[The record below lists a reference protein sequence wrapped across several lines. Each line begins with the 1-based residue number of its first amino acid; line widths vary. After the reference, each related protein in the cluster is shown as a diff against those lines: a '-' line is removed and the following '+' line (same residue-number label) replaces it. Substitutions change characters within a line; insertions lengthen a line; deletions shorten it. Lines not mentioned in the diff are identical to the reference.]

1 MLKSNVL
8 PGSYSQVLQK
18 RYEEAVP
25 KGIYHLTPLYVKEAR
40 GAIITDVDGNQ
51 FIDFAGGIGMQNVGH
66 CHPKVVRA
74 VQKQAESFI
83 HPCFHVTPYENYITL
98 AEKIN
103 EKVPGTSKKKTM
115 FANSGAEA
123 IENAVKIARKVTG
136 RRKVISFER
145 GFHGR
150 TLMTMSLSTKENP
163 YKAGFGPFV
172 SDMHILPYP
181 YYYRAEEGV
190 SPEEV
195 DSQVIYQF
203 EKFLE
208 EVSPEQV
215 AAIVMEPVQGE
226 GGFIVPSISFV
237 KRLREIC
244 NQYGILMIMD
254 EVQTGFGRTGKWFA
268 TEHFHIEPDIMTLSK
283 SIAGGLPLSAIVGR
297 AELMDIPGRGQ
308 IGGTFAGSPL
318 SCAAGLAVFEIMEE
332 ENLVERAQ
340 QIGNRIM
347 SHLHQMQ
354 LKYEVIGDVRGIG
367 AMVGMELVTNRITKE
382 PAKELTVKLIEGFWK
397 NGLISIGAG
406 IFDNVLRFLPP
417 LVISNE
423 EIDKGFE
430 IINQSFKKCVE
441 SERGNYDK

>member
-8 PGSYSQVLQK
+8 PGNYSQVLQK
-18 RYEEAVP
+18 RYEAAVP
-25 KGIYHLTPLYVKEAR
+25 TGIYHLTPLYVKEAR

-103 EKVPGTSKKKTM
+103 EKVPGTSEKKTM

-136 RRKVISFER
+136 RSKVISFER

-181 YYYRAEEGV
+181 YYYRAEEGA

-203 EKFLE
+203 DKFLE
-208 EVSPEQV
+208 EVSPEKV

-226 GGFIVPSISFV
+226 AGFIVPSILFV
-237 KRLREIC
+237 KRIREIC
-244 NQYGILMIMD
+244 DQYGILMIMD

-268 TEHFHIEPDIMTLSK
+268 TEHFQIEPDIITLSK

-340 QIGNRIM
+340 QVGNRII
-347 SHLHQMQ
+347 SHLHEMQ

-367 AMVGMELVTNRITKE
+367 AMIAMELVTDRITKE
-382 PAKELTVKLIEGFWK
+382 PAKELTLKLIDEFWK

-423 EIDKGFE
+423 EIDRGFE
-430 IINQSFKKCVE
+430 IINESFEKLCRK
-441 SERGNYDK
+441 

>member
-1 MLKSNVL
+1 MLKSSVL
-8 PGSYSQVLQK
+8 PGSYSKVLQK

-25 KGIYHLTPLYVKEAR
+25 TGIYHLTPLYVKKAS

-74 VQKQAESFI
+74 VQEQAKSFI
-83 HPCFHVTPYENYITL
+83 HPCFHVTPYENYIAL

-103 EKVPGTSKKKTM
+103 EKIPGTSKKKTM

-136 RRKVISFER
+136 RSKVISFER

-172 SDMHILPYP
+172 SDMHILSYP
-181 YYYRAEEGV
+181 YYYRAAEGV
-190 SPEEV
+190 SSEEV

-208 EVSPEQV
+208 EVSPEKV

-226 GGFIVPSISFV
+226 GGFIVPSILFV
-237 KRLREIC
+237 KRIREIC
-244 NQYGILMIMD
+244 DQYGILMIMD

-268 TEHFHIEPDIMTLSK
+268 TEHFNIEPDIIALSK

-297 AELMDIPGRGQ
+297 AEFMDVPGRGQ

-347 SHLHQMQ
+347 AHLHAMQ

-367 AMVGMELVTNRITKE
+367 AMVAMELVTDRITKE
-382 PAKELTVKLIEGFWK
+382 PAKELTVQLIDEFWK

-430 IINQSFKKCVE
+430 IINQSFKKLC
-441 SERGNYDK
+441 GK

>member
-1 MLKSNVL
+1 MLKSSVL

-25 KGIYHLTPLYVKEAR
+25 TGIYHLTPLYVKEAR

-136 RRKVISFER
+136 RSKIISFER

-181 YYYRAEEGV
+181 YYYRAEEGA
-190 SPEEV
+190 SLEEV

-203 EKFLE
+203 ERFLE

-244 NQYGILMIMD
+244 NQCGILMIMD

-268 TEHFHIEPDIMTLSK
+268 TEHFYIEPDIMTLSK

-367 AMVGMELVTNRITKE
+367 AMVAMELVTNRITKE
-382 PAKELTVKLIEGFWK
+382 PAKELTVKLIEDFWK

-423 EIDKGFE
+423 EIDRGFE
-430 IINQSFKKCVE
+430 IINESFEKLC
-441 SERGNYDK
+441 RN

>member
-8 PGSYSQVLQK
+8 PGNYSQVLQK
-18 RYEEAVP
+18 RYEAAVP
-25 KGIYHLTPLYVKEAR
+25 TGIYHLTPLYVKEAR

-103 EKVPGTSKKKTM
+103 EKVPGTSEKKTM

-136 RRKVISFER
+136 RSKVISFER

-181 YYYRAEEGV
+181 YYYRAEEGA

-203 EKFLE
+203 DKFLE
-208 EVSPEQV
+208 EVSPEKV

-226 GGFIVPSISFV
+226 AGFIVPSILFV
-237 KRLREIC
+237 KRIREIC
-244 NQYGILMIMD
+244 DQYGILMIMD

-268 TEHFHIEPDIMTLSK
+268 TEHFQMEPDIITLSK

-340 QIGNRIM
+340 QVGNRII
-347 SHLHQMQ
+347 SHLHEMQ

-367 AMVGMELVTNRITKE
+367 AMIAMELVTDRITKE
-382 PAKELTVKLIEGFWK
+382 PAKELTLKLIDEFWK

-423 EIDKGFE
+423 EIDRGFE
-430 IINQSFKKCVE
+430 IINESFEKLCRK
-441 SERGNYDK
+441 

>member
-268 TEHFHIEPDIMTLSK
+268 TEYFHIEPDIMTLSK

-382 PAKELTVKLIEGFWK
+382 PAKELTVKLIEDFWK

-430 IINQSFKKCVE
+430 IINQSFKKMC
-441 SERGNYDK
+441 GK

>member
-1 MLKSNVL
+1 LKSSVL

-25 KGIYHLTPLYVKEAR
+25 TGIYHLTPLYVKKAS

-74 VQKQAESFI
+74 VQEQAKSFI
-83 HPCFHVTPYENYITL
+83 HPCFHVTPYENYIAL

-103 EKVPGTSKKKTM
+103 EKIPGTSKKKTM

-136 RRKVISFER
+136 RSKVISFER

-172 SDMHILPYP
+172 SDMHILSYP
-181 YYYRAEEGV
+181 YYYRASEGV
-190 SPEEV
+190 SSEEV

-208 EVSPEQV
+208 EVSPEKV

-226 GGFIVPSISFV
+226 GGFIVPSILFV
-237 KRLREIC
+237 KRIREIC
-244 NQYGILMIMD
+244 DQYGILMIMD

-268 TEHFHIEPDIMTLSK
+268 TEHFNIEPDIIALSK

-297 AELMDIPGRGQ
+297 AEFMDVPGRGQ

-347 SHLHQMQ
+347 SHLHAMQ

-367 AMVGMELVTNRITKE
+367 AMVAMELVTDRITKE
-382 PAKELTVKLIEGFWK
+382 PAKELTVQLIDEFWK

-430 IINQSFKKCVE
+430 IINQSFKKLC
-441 SERGNYDK
+441 GK

>member
-1 MLKSNVL
+1 MLKSSVL

-25 KGIYHLTPLYVKEAR
+25 TGIYHLTPLYVKEAR

-136 RRKVISFER
+136 RSKVISFER

-150 TLMTMSLSTKENP
+150 TLMTMSLSTKETP

-190 SPEEV
+190 STEEV

-208 EVSPEQV
+208 EVSPEKV

-226 GGFIVPSISFV
+226 GGFIVPSITFV

-347 SHLHQMQ
+347 LHLYQMQ
-354 LKYEVIGDVRGIG
+354 LS
-367 AMVGMELVTNRITKE
+367 TK
-382 PAKELTVKLIEGFWK
+382 
-397 NGLISIGAG
+397 
-406 IFDNVLRFLPP
+406 
-417 LVISNE
+417 
-423 EIDKGFE
+423 
-430 IINQSFKKCVE
+430 
-441 SERGNYDK
+441 

>member
-1 MLKSNVL
+1 MLQSSVL

-208 EVSPEQV
+208 EASPEQV

-226 GGFIVPSISFV
+226 GGFIIPSISFV

-367 AMVGMELVTNRITKE
+367 AMVAMELVTDRITKE
-382 PAKELTVKLIEGFWK
+382 PAKELTVQLIDEFWK

-430 IINQSFKKCVE
+430 IINQSFKKLC
-441 SERGNYDK
+441 GK

>member
-1 MLKSNVL
+1 MLKSSVL
-8 PGSYSQVLQK
+8 PGSYSKVLQK

-25 KGIYHLTPLYVKEAR
+25 TGIYHLTPLYVKKAS

-74 VQKQAESFI
+74 VQEQAKSFI
-83 HPCFHVTPYENYITL
+83 HPCFHVTPYENYIAL

-103 EKVPGTSKKKTM
+103 EKIPGTSKKKTM

-136 RRKVISFER
+136 RSKVISFER

-172 SDMHILPYP
+172 SDMHILSYP
-181 YYYRAEEGV
+181 YYYRASEGV
-190 SPEEV
+190 SSEEV

-208 EVSPEQV
+208 EVSPEKV

-226 GGFIVPSISFV
+226 GGFIVPSILFV
-237 KRLREIC
+237 KRIREIC
-244 NQYGILMIMD
+244 DQYGILMIMD

-268 TEHFHIEPDIMTLSK
+268 TEHFNIEPDIIALSK

-297 AELMDIPGRGQ
+297 AEFMDVPGRGQ

-347 SHLHQMQ
+347 AHLHAMQ

-367 AMVGMELVTNRITKE
+367 AMVAMELVTDRITKE
-382 PAKELTVKLIEGFWK
+382 PAKELTVQLIDEFWK

-430 IINQSFKKCVE
+430 IINQSFKKLC
-441 SERGNYDK
+441 GK

>member
-1 MLKSNVL
+1 LKSSVL
-8 PGSYSQVLQK
+8 PGSYSKVLQK

-25 KGIYHLTPLYVKEAR
+25 TGIYHLTPLYVKKAS

-74 VQKQAESFI
+74 VQEQAKSFI
-83 HPCFHVTPYENYITL
+83 HPCFHVTPYENYIAL

-103 EKVPGTSKKKTM
+103 EKIPGTSKKKTM

-136 RRKVISFER
+136 RSKVISFER

-172 SDMHILPYP
+172 SDMHILSYP
-181 YYYRAEEGV
+181 YYYRAAEGV
-190 SPEEV
+190 SSEEV

-208 EVSPEQV
+208 EVSPEKV

-226 GGFIVPSISFV
+226 GGFIVPSILFV
-237 KRLREIC
+237 KRIREIC
-244 NQYGILMIMD
+244 DQYGILMIMD

-268 TEHFHIEPDIMTLSK
+268 TEHFNIEPDIIALSK

-297 AELMDIPGRGQ
+297 AEFMDVPGRGQ

-347 SHLHQMQ
+347 SHLHAMQ

-367 AMVGMELVTNRITKE
+367 AMVAMELVTDRITKE
-382 PAKELTVKLIEGFWK
+382 PAKELTVQLIDEFWK

-430 IINQSFKKCVE
+430 IINQSFKKLC
-441 SERGNYDK
+441 GK

>member
-1 MLKSNVL
+1 M
-8 PGSYSQVLQK
+8 
-18 RYEEAVP
+18 RRAVP
-25 KGIYHLTPLYVKEAR
+25 TGIYHLTPLYVKKAS

-74 VQKQAESFI
+74 VQEQAKSFI
-83 HPCFHVTPYENYITL
+83 HPCFHVTPYENYIAL

-103 EKVPGTSKKKTM
+103 EKIPGTSKKKTM

-136 RRKVISFER
+136 RSKVISFER

-172 SDMHILPYP
+172 SDMHILSYP
-181 YYYRAEEGV
+181 YYYRAAEGV
-190 SPEEV
+190 SSEEV

-208 EVSPEQV
+208 EVSPEKV

-226 GGFIVPSISFV
+226 GGFIVPSILFV
-237 KRLREIC
+237 KRIREIC
-244 NQYGILMIMD
+244 DQYGILMIMD

-268 TEHFHIEPDIMTLSK
+268 TEHFNIEPDIIALSK

-297 AELMDIPGRGQ
+297 AEFMDVPGRGQ

-347 SHLHQMQ
+347 SHLHAMQ

-367 AMVGMELVTNRITKE
+367 AMVAMELVTDRITKE
-382 PAKELTVKLIEGFWK
+382 PAKELTVQLIDEFWK

-430 IINQSFKKCVE
+430 IINQSFKKLC
-441 SERGNYDK
+441 GK

>member
-1 MLKSNVL
+1 MLKSSVL

-25 KGIYHLTPLYVKEAR
+25 TGIYHLTPLYVKKAS

-74 VQKQAESFI
+74 VQEQAKSFI
-83 HPCFHVTPYENYITL
+83 HPCFHVTPYENYIAL
-98 AEKIN
+98 AEKMN
-103 EKVPGTSKKKTM
+103 EKIPGTSKKKTM

-136 RRKVISFER
+136 RSKVISFER

-163 YKAGFGPFV
+163 YKTGFGPFV
-172 SDMHILPYP
+172 SDMHILSYP
-181 YYYRAEEGV
+181 YYYRAAEGV
-190 SPEEV
+190 SSEEV

-208 EVSPEQV
+208 EVSPEKV

-226 GGFIVPSISFV
+226 GGFIVPSILFV
-237 KRLREIC
+237 KRIREIC
-244 NQYGILMIMD
+244 DQYGILMIMD

-268 TEHFHIEPDIMTLSK
+268 TEHFNIEPDIIALSK

-297 AELMDIPGRGQ
+297 AEFMDVPGRGQ

-347 SHLHQMQ
+347 SHLHAMQ

-367 AMVGMELVTNRITKE
+367 AMVAMELVTDRITKE
-382 PAKELTVKLIEGFWK
+382 PAKELTVQLIDEFWK

-430 IINQSFKKCVE
+430 IINQSFKKLC
-441 SERGNYDK
+441 GK

>member
-1 MLKSNVL
+1 MLKSSVL

-382 PAKELTVKLIEGFWK
+382 PAKELTVKLIEDFWK

-430 IINQSFKKCVE
+430 IINQSFKKLC
-441 SERGNYDK
+441 

>member
-1 MLKSNVL
+1 MLKSSVL
-8 PGSYSQVLQK
+8 PGSYSKVLQK

-25 KGIYHLTPLYVKEAR
+25 TGIYHLTPLYVKIAS

-74 VQKQAESFI
+74 VQEQAKSFI
-83 HPCFHVTPYENYITL
+83 HPCFHVTPYENYIAL

-103 EKVPGTSKKKTM
+103 EKIPGTSKKKTM

-136 RRKVISFER
+136 RSKVISFER

-163 YKAGFGPFV
+163 YKTGFGPFV
-172 SDMHILPYP
+172 SDMHILSYP
-181 YYYRAEEGV
+181 YYYRAAEGV
-190 SPEEV
+190 SSEEV

-208 EVSPEQV
+208 EVSPEKV

-226 GGFIVPSISFV
+226 GGFIVPSILFV
-237 KRLREIC
+237 KRIREIC
-244 NQYGILMIMD
+244 DQYGILMIMD

-268 TEHFHIEPDIMTLSK
+268 TEHFNIEPDIIALSK

-297 AELMDIPGRGQ
+297 AEFMDVPGRGQ

-347 SHLHQMQ
+347 SHLHAMQ

-367 AMVGMELVTNRITKE
+367 AMVAMELVTDRITKE
-382 PAKELTVKLIEGFWK
+382 PAKELTVQLIDEFWK

-430 IINQSFKKCVE
+430 IINQSFKKLC
-441 SERGNYDK
+441 GK

>member
-8 PGSYSQVLQK
+8 PGNYSQVLQK
-18 RYEEAVP
+18 RYEAAVP
-25 KGIYHLTPLYVKEAR
+25 TGIYHLTPLYVKEAR

-103 EKVPGTSKKKTM
+103 EKVPGTSEKKTM

-136 RRKVISFER
+136 RSKVISFER

-181 YYYRAEEGV
+181 YYYRAEEGG

-208 EVSPEQV
+208 EVSPEKV

-226 GGFIVPSISFV
+226 AGFIVPSILFV
-237 KRLREIC
+237 KRIREIC
-244 NQYGILMIMD
+244 DQYGILMIMD

-268 TEHFHIEPDIMTLSK
+268 TEHFQIEPDIITLSK

-340 QIGNRIM
+340 QVGNRII
-347 SHLHQMQ
+347 SHLHEMQ

-367 AMVGMELVTNRITKE
+367 AMIAMELVTNRITKE
-382 PAKELTVKLIEGFWK
+382 PAKELTLKLIDEFWK

-423 EIDKGFE
+423 EIDRGFE
-430 IINQSFKKCVE
+430 IINESFEKLCRK
-441 SERGNYDK
+441 

>member
-1 MLKSNVL
+1 MLKSSVL

-297 AELMDIPGRGQ
+297 KELMDIPGRGQ

-332 ENLVERAQ
+332 ENLVERGQ

-367 AMVGMELVTNRITKE
+367 AMVAMELVTNRITKE
-382 PAKELTVKLIEGFWK
+382 PAKELTVKLIEDFWK

-423 EIDKGFE
+423 EIDRGFE
-430 IINQSFKKCVE
+430 IINESFEKLYRK
-441 SERGNYDK
+441 

>member
-1 MLKSNVL
+1 MLKSSVL

-25 KGIYHLTPLYVKEAR
+25 TGIYHLTPLYVKKAS

-74 VQKQAESFI
+74 VQEQAKSFI
-83 HPCFHVTPYENYITL
+83 HHCFHVAPYENYIAL

-136 RRKVISFER
+136 RSKVISFER

-190 SPEEV
+190 SSEEV
-195 DSQVIYQF
+195 DSEVIYQF
-203 EKFLE
+203 ENFLE
-208 EVSPEQV
+208 EVSPEKV

-226 GGFIVPSISFV
+226 GGFIVPSILFV
-237 KRLREIC
+237 KRIREIC
-244 NQYGILMIMD
+244 DQYGILMIMD

-268 TEHFHIEPDIMTLSK
+268 TEHFNIEPDIITLSK

-297 AELMDIPGRGQ
+297 VEFMDITGSGQ

-340 QIGNRIM
+340 QIGNRVM
-347 SHLHQMQ
+347 SHLHEMQ

-367 AMVGMELVTNRITKE
+367 AMVAMELVTDRKTKK
-382 PAKELTVKLIEGFWK
+382 PAKELTVQLIDEFWK

-430 IINQSFKKCVE
+430 IINQSFKKLC
-441 SERGNYDK
+441 GK

>member
-1 MLKSNVL
+1 MLKSSVL

-25 KGIYHLTPLYVKEAR
+25 TGIYHLTPLYVKKAS

-74 VQKQAESFI
+74 VQEQANSFI
-83 HPCFHVTPYENYITL
+83 HPCFHVTPYENYIAL

-103 EKVPGTSKKKTM
+103 EKIPGTSKKKTM

-136 RRKVISFER
+136 RSTVISFER

-190 SPEEV
+190 SSEEV

-208 EVSPEQV
+208 EVSPEKV

-226 GGFIVPSISFV
+226 GGFIVPSILFV
-237 KRLREIC
+237 KRIREIC
-244 NQYGILMIMD
+244 DQYGILMIMD

-268 TEHFHIEPDIMTLSK
+268 TEHFNIEPDIIALSK

-297 AELMDIPGRGQ
+297 VEFMDVPGRGQ

-340 QIGNRIM
+340 QIGIRIM
-347 SHLHQMQ
+347 SHLHAMQ

-367 AMVGMELVTNRITKE
+367 AMVAMELVTDRITKE
-382 PAKELTVKLIEGFWK
+382 PAKELTVQLIDEFWK

-430 IINQSFKKCVE
+430 IINQSFKKLC
-441 SERGNYDK
+441 GK

>member
-1 MLKSNVL
+1 MLKSSVL

-25 KGIYHLTPLYVKEAR
+25 TGIYHLTPLYVKEAR

-136 RRKVISFER
+136 RSKVISFER

-181 YYYRAEEGV
+181 YYYRAEEGA

-208 EVSPEQV
+208 EVSPEKV

-226 GGFIVPSISFV
+226 AGFIVPSILFV
-237 KRLREIC
+237 KRIREIC

-254 EVQTGFGRTGKWFA
+254 EVQTGFGRTGNWFA
-268 TEHFHIEPDIMTLSK
+268 TEHFQIEPDIITLSK

-340 QIGNRIM
+340 QVGNRIM

-367 AMVGMELVTNRITKE
+367 AMVAMELVTNRITKE
-382 PAKELTVKLIEGFWK
+382 PAKELTVKLIEDFWK

-423 EIDKGFE
+423 EIDRGFE
-430 IINQSFKKCVE
+430 IINESFEKLCRK
-441 SERGNYDK
+441 

>member
-1 MLKSNVL
+1 MLKSSVL
-8 PGSYSQVLQK
+8 PGSYSKVLQK

-25 KGIYHLTPLYVKEAR
+25 TGIYHLTPLYVKKAS

-74 VQKQAESFI
+74 VQEQAKSFI
-83 HPCFHVTPYENYITL
+83 HPCFHVTPYENYIAL

-103 EKVPGTSKKKTM
+103 EKIPGTSKKKTM

-136 RRKVISFER
+136 RSKVISFER

-172 SDMHILPYP
+172 SDMHILSYP
-181 YYYRAEEGV
+181 YYYRAAEGV
-190 SPEEV
+190 SSEEV

-208 EVSPEQV
+208 EVSPEKV

-226 GGFIVPSISFV
+226 GGFIVPSILFV
-237 KRLREIC
+237 KRIREIC
-244 NQYGILMIMD
+244 DQYGILMIMD

-268 TEHFHIEPDIMTLSK
+268 TEHFNIEPDIIALSK

-297 AELMDIPGRGQ
+297 AEFMDVPGRGQ

-347 SHLHQMQ
+347 SHLHAMQ

-367 AMVGMELVTNRITKE
+367 AMVAMELVTDRITKE
-382 PAKELTVKLIEGFWK
+382 PAKELTVQLIDEFWK

-430 IINQSFKKCVE
+430 IINQSFKKLC
-441 SERGNYDK
+441 GK

>member
-1 MLKSNVL
+1 MLQSSVL

-25 KGIYHLTPLYVKEAR
+25 KGIYHLMPLYVKEAR

-226 GGFIVPSISFV
+226 GGFIIPSISFV

-297 AELMDIPGRGQ
+297 TELMDIPGRGQ

-367 AMVGMELVTNRITKE
+367 AMVAMELVTDRITKE
-382 PAKELTVKLIEGFWK
+382 PAKELTVQLIDEFWK

-430 IINQSFKKCVE
+430 IINQSFKKLC
-441 SERGNYDK
+441 GK

>member
-1 MLKSNVL
+1 MLKSSVL
-8 PGSYSQVLQK
+8 PGSYSQVIQK

-25 KGIYHLTPLYVKEAR
+25 TGIYHLTPLYVKEAR

-136 RRKVISFER
+136 RSKVISFER

-150 TLMTMSLSTKENP
+150 TLMTMSLSTKETP
-163 YKAGFGPFV
+163 YKAGFGPFF

-208 EVSPEQV
+208 EVSPEKV

-318 SCAAGLAVFEIMEE
+318 SCAAGLAVIEIMEE

-367 AMVGMELVTNRITKE
+367 AMVAMELVTNRITKE
-382 PAKELTVKLIEGFWK
+382 PAKELTVKLIEDFWK

-423 EIDKGFE
+423 EIDRGFE
-430 IINQSFKKCVE
+430 IINESFEKLCRK
-441 SERGNYDK
+441 

>member
-1 MLKSNVL
+1 MLQSSVL

-25 KGIYHLTPLYVKEAR
+25 KGIYHLMPLYVKEAR

-226 GGFIVPSISFV
+226 GGFIIPSISFV

-268 TEHFHIEPDIMTLSK
+268 TEHFYIEPDIMTLSK

-367 AMVGMELVTNRITKE
+367 AMVAMELVTDRIIKE
-382 PAKELTVKLIEGFWK
+382 PAKELTVQLIDEFWK

-430 IINQSFKKCVE
+430 IINQSFKKLC
-441 SERGNYDK
+441 GK

>member
-8 PGSYSQVLQK
+8 PGNYSQVLQK
-18 RYEEAVP
+18 RYEAAVP
-25 KGIYHLTPLYVKEAR
+25 TGIYHLTPLYVKEAR

-103 EKVPGTSKKKTM
+103 EKVPGTSEKKTM

-136 RRKVISFER
+136 RSKVISFER

-181 YYYRAEEGV
+181 YYYRAEEGA

-203 EKFLE
+203 DKFLE
-208 EVSPEQV
+208 EVSPEKV

-226 GGFIVPSISFV
+226 AGFIVPSILFV
-237 KRLREIC
+237 KRIREIC
-244 NQYGILMIMD
+244 DQYGILMIMD

-268 TEHFHIEPDIMTLSK
+268 TEHFQIEPDIITLSK

-332 ENLVERAQ
+332 EDLVERAQ
-340 QIGNRIM
+340 QVGNRII
-347 SHLHQMQ
+347 SHLHEMQ

-367 AMVGMELVTNRITKE
+367 AMIAMELVTDRITKE
-382 PAKELTVKLIEGFWK
+382 PAKELTLKLIDEFWK

-423 EIDKGFE
+423 EIDRGFE
-430 IINQSFKKCVE
+430 IINESFEKLCRK
-441 SERGNYDK
+441 

>member
-1 MLKSNVL
+1 MLKSSVL
-8 PGSYSQVLQK
+8 PGSYSKVLQK

-25 KGIYHLTPLYVKEAR
+25 TGIYHLTPLYVKKAS

-74 VQKQAESFI
+74 VQEQAKSFI
-83 HPCFHVTPYENYITL
+83 HPCFHVTPYENYIAL

-103 EKVPGTSKKKTM
+103 EKIPGTSKKKTM

-136 RRKVISFER
+136 RSKVISFER

-172 SDMHILPYP
+172 SDMHILSYP
-181 YYYRAEEGV
+181 YYYRAAEGV
-190 SPEEV
+190 SSEEV

-208 EVSPEQV
+208 EVSPEKV

-226 GGFIVPSISFV
+226 GGFIVPSILFV
-237 KRLREIC
+237 KRIREIC
-244 NQYGILMIMD
+244 DQYGILMIMD

-268 TEHFHIEPDIMTLSK
+268 TEHFNIEPDIIALSK

-297 AELMDIPGRGQ
+297 AEFMDVPGRGQ

-347 SHLHQMQ
+347 SHLHAMQ

-367 AMVGMELVTNRITKE
+367 AMVAMELVTDRITKE
-382 PAKELTVKLIEGFWK
+382 PAKELTVQLIDEFWK

-430 IINQSFKKCVE
+430 IINQSFKKLY
-441 SERGNYDK
+441 GK

>member
-1 MLKSNVL
+1 MLKSSVL
-8 PGSYSQVLQK
+8 PGSYSKVLQK

-25 KGIYHLTPLYVKEAR
+25 TGIYHLTPLYVKKAS

-74 VQKQAESFI
+74 VQEQAKSFI
-83 HPCFHVTPYENYITL
+83 HPCFHVTPYENYIAL

-103 EKVPGTSKKKTM
+103 EKIPGTSKKKTM

-136 RRKVISFER
+136 RSKVISFER

-172 SDMHILPYP
+172 SDMHILSYP
-181 YYYRAEEGV
+181 YYYRAAEGV
-190 SPEEV
+190 SSEEV

-208 EVSPEQV
+208 EVSPEKV

-226 GGFIVPSISFV
+226 GGFIVPSILFV
-237 KRLREIC
+237 KRIREIC
-244 NQYGILMIMD
+244 DQYGILMIMD

-268 TEHFHIEPDIMTLSK
+268 TEHFNLEPDIIALSK

-297 AELMDIPGRGQ
+297 AEFMDVPGRGQ

-347 SHLHQMQ
+347 SHLHAMQ

-367 AMVGMELVTNRITKE
+367 AMVAMELVTDRITKE
-382 PAKELTVKLIEGFWK
+382 PAKELTVQLIDEFWK

-430 IINQSFKKCVE
+430 IINQSFKKLC
-441 SERGNYDK
+441 GK

>member
-1 MLKSNVL
+1 MKSSVL
-8 PGSYSQVLQK
+8 PGSYSKVLQK

-25 KGIYHLTPLYVKEAR
+25 TGIYHLTPLYVKKAS

-74 VQKQAESFI
+74 VQEQAKSFI
-83 HPCFHVTPYENYITL
+83 HPCFHVTPYENYIAL

-103 EKVPGTSKKKTM
+103 EKIPGTSKKKTM

-136 RRKVISFER
+136 RSKVISFER

-172 SDMHILPYP
+172 SDMHILSYP
-181 YYYRAEEGV
+181 YYYRAAEGV
-190 SPEEV
+190 SSEEV

-208 EVSPEQV
+208 EVSPEKV

-226 GGFIVPSISFV
+226 GGFIVPSILFV
-237 KRLREIC
+237 KRIREIC
-244 NQYGILMIMD
+244 DQYGILMIMD

-268 TEHFHIEPDIMTLSK
+268 TEHFNIEPDIIALSK

-297 AELMDIPGRGQ
+297 AEFMDVPGRGQ

-347 SHLHQMQ
+347 SHLHAMQ

-367 AMVGMELVTNRITKE
+367 AMVAMELVTDRITKE
-382 PAKELTVKLIEGFWK
+382 LTVQLIDEFWK

-430 IINQSFKKCVE
+430 IINQSFKKLC
-441 SERGNYDK
+441 GK

>member
-1 MLKSNVL
+1 MLKSSVL
-8 PGSYSQVLQK
+8 PGSYSKVLQK

-25 KGIYHLTPLYVKEAR
+25 TGIYHLTPLYVKKAS

-74 VQKQAESFI
+74 VQEQAKSFI
-83 HPCFHVTPYENYITL
+83 HPCFHVTPYENYIAL

-103 EKVPGTSKKKTM
+103 EKIPGTSKKKTM

-136 RRKVISFER
+136 RSKVISFER

-172 SDMHILPYP
+172 SDMHILSYP
-181 YYYRAEEGV
+181 YYYRAAEGV
-190 SPEEV
+190 SSEEV

-208 EVSPEQV
+208 EVSPEKV

-226 GGFIVPSISFV
+226 GGFIVPSILFV
-237 KRLREIC
+237 KRIREIC
-244 NQYGILMIMD
+244 DQYGILMIMD

-268 TEHFHIEPDIMTLSK
+268 TEHFNIEPDIIALSK

-297 AELMDIPGRGQ
+297 AEFMDVPGRGQ

-347 SHLHQMQ
+347 AHLHAMQ

-367 AMVGMELVTNRITKE
+367 AMVAMELVMDRITKE
-382 PAKELTVKLIEGFWK
+382 PAKELTVQLIDEFWK

-430 IINQSFKKCVE
+430 IINQSFKKLC
-441 SERGNYDK
+441 GK

>member
-1 MLKSNVL
+1 MKSSVL
-8 PGSYSQVLQK
+8 PGSYSKVLQK

-25 KGIYHLTPLYVKEAR
+25 TGIYHLTPLYVKKAS

-74 VQKQAESFI
+74 VQEQAKSFI
-83 HPCFHVTPYENYITL
+83 HPCFHVTPYENYIAL
-98 AEKIN
+98 AEKMN
-103 EKVPGTSKKKTM
+103 EKIPGTSKKKTM

-136 RRKVISFER
+136 RSKVISFER

-172 SDMHILPYP
+172 SDMHILSYP
-181 YYYRAEEGV
+181 YYYRAAEGV
-190 SPEEV
+190 SSEEV

-208 EVSPEQV
+208 EVSPEKV

-226 GGFIVPSISFV
+226 GGFIVPSILFV
-237 KRLREIC
+237 KRIREIC
-244 NQYGILMIMD
+244 DQYGILMIMD

-268 TEHFHIEPDIMTLSK
+268 TEHFNIEPDIIALSK

-297 AELMDIPGRGQ
+297 AEFMDVPGRGQ

-347 SHLHQMQ
+347 SHLHAMQ

-367 AMVGMELVTNRITKE
+367 AMVAMELVTDRITKE
-382 PAKELTVKLIEGFWK
+382 PAKELTVQLIDEFWK

-430 IINQSFKKCVE
+430 IINQSFKKLC
-441 SERGNYDK
+441 GK

>member
-8 PGSYSQVLQK
+8 PGNYSQVLQK
-18 RYEEAVP
+18 RYEAAVP
-25 KGIYHLTPLYVKEAR
+25 TGIYHLTPLYVKEAR

-103 EKVPGTSKKKTM
+103 EKVPGTSEKKTM

-136 RRKVISFER
+136 RSKVISFER

-181 YYYRAEEGV
+181 YYYRAEEGA

-195 DSQVIYQF
+195 DSQVICQF
-203 EKFLE
+203 DKFLE
-208 EVSPEQV
+208 EVSPEKV

-226 GGFIVPSISFV
+226 AGFIVPSILFV
-237 KRLREIC
+237 KRIREIC
-244 NQYGILMIMD
+244 DQYGILMIMD

-268 TEHFHIEPDIMTLSK
+268 TEHFQIEPDIITLSK

-340 QIGNRIM
+340 QVGNRII
-347 SHLHQMQ
+347 SHLHEMQ

-367 AMVGMELVTNRITKE
+367 AMIAMELVTDRITKE
-382 PAKELTVKLIEGFWK
+382 PAKELTLKLIDEFWK

-423 EIDKGFE
+423 EIDRGFE
-430 IINQSFKKCVE
+430 IINESFEKLCRK
-441 SERGNYDK
+441 

>member
-1 MLKSNVL
+1 MLKSSVL

-25 KGIYHLTPLYVKEAR
+25 TGIYHLTPLYVKKAS

-74 VQKQAESFI
+74 VQEQAKSFI
-83 HPCFHVTPYENYITL
+83 HPCFHVTPYENYIAL

-103 EKVPGTSKKKTM
+103 EKIPGTSKKKTM

-136 RRKVISFER
+136 RSKVISFER

-172 SDMHILPYP
+172 SDMHILSYP

-190 SPEEV
+190 SSEEV

-208 EVSPEQV
+208 EVSPEKV

-226 GGFIVPSISFV
+226 GGFIVPSILFV
-237 KRLREIC
+237 KRIREIC
-244 NQYGILMIMD
+244 DQYGILMIMD

-268 TEHFHIEPDIMTLSK
+268 TEHFNIEPDIIALSK

-297 AELMDIPGRGQ
+297 AEFMDVPGRGQ

-347 SHLHQMQ
+347 SHLHAMQ

-367 AMVGMELVTNRITKE
+367 AMVAMELVTDRITKE
-382 PAKELTVKLIEGFWK
+382 PAKELTVQLIDEFWK

-430 IINQSFKKCVE
+430 IINQSFKKLC
-441 SERGNYDK
+441 GK

>member
-1 MLKSNVL
+1 MLKSSVL

-25 KGIYHLTPLYVKEAR
+25 TGIYHLTPLYVKKAS

-74 VQKQAESFI
+74 VQEQAKSFI
-83 HPCFHVTPYENYITL
+83 HPCFHVTPYENYIAL

-103 EKVPGTSKKKTM
+103 EKIPGTSKKKTM

-136 RRKVISFER
+136 RSKVISFER

-172 SDMHILPYP
+172 SDMHILSYP

-190 SPEEV
+190 SSEEV

-208 EVSPEQV
+208 EVSPEKV

-226 GGFIVPSISFV
+226 GGFIVPSILFV
-237 KRLREIC
+237 KRIREIC
-244 NQYGILMIMD
+244 DQYGILMIMD

-268 TEHFHIEPDIMTLSK
+268 TEHFNIEPDIIALSK

-297 AELMDIPGRGQ
+297 AEFMDVPGRGQ

-347 SHLHQMQ
+347 SHLHAMQ

-367 AMVGMELVTNRITKE
+367 AMVAMELVTDRITKE
-382 PAKELTVKLIEGFWK
+382 PAKELTIQLIDEFWK

-430 IINQSFKKCVE
+430 IINQSFKKLC
-441 SERGNYDK
+441 GK

>member
-8 PGSYSQVLQK
+8 PGNYSQVLQK
-18 RYEEAVP
+18 RYEAAVP
-25 KGIYHLTPLYVKEAR
+25 TGIYHLTPLYVKEAR

-103 EKVPGTSKKKTM
+103 EKVPGTSEKKTM

-136 RRKVISFER
+136 RSKVISFER

-181 YYYRAEEGV
+181 YYYRAEEGA

-203 EKFLE
+203 DKFLE
-208 EVSPEQV
+208 EVSPEKV

-226 GGFIVPSISFV
+226 AGFIVPSILFV
-237 KRLREIC
+237 KRIREIC
-244 NQYGILMIMD
+244 DQYGILMIMD

-268 TEHFHIEPDIMTLSK
+268 TEHFQIEPDIITLSK

-332 ENLVERAQ
+332 ESLVERAQ
-340 QIGNRIM
+340 QVGNRII
-347 SHLHQMQ
+347 SHLHEMQ

-367 AMVGMELVTNRITKE
+367 AMIAMELVTDRITKE
-382 PAKELTVKLIEGFWK
+382 PAKELTLKLIDEFWK

-423 EIDKGFE
+423 EIDRGFE
-430 IINQSFKKCVE
+430 IINESFEKLCRK
-441 SERGNYDK
+441 

>member
-1 MLKSNVL
+1 MLKSSVL
-8 PGSYSQVLQK
+8 PGSYSKVLQK

-25 KGIYHLTPLYVKEAR
+25 TGIYHLTPLYVKKAS

-74 VQKQAESFI
+74 VQEQAKSFI
-83 HPCFHVTPYENYITL
+83 HPCFHVTPYENYIAL

-103 EKVPGTSKKKTM
+103 EKIPGTSKKKTM

-136 RRKVISFER
+136 RSKVISFER

-172 SDMHILPYP
+172 SDMHILSYP
-181 YYYRAEEGV
+181 YYYRAAEGV
-190 SPEEV
+190 SSEEV

-208 EVSPEQV
+208 EVSPEKV

-226 GGFIVPSISFV
+226 GGFIVPSILFV
-237 KRLREIC
+237 KRIREIC
-244 NQYGILMIMD
+244 DQYGILMIMD

-268 TEHFHIEPDIMTLSK
+268 TEHFNIEPDIIALSK

-297 AELMDIPGRGQ
+297 AEFMDVPGRGQ

-347 SHLHQMQ
+347 SHLHAMQ

-367 AMVGMELVTNRITKE
+367 AMVAMELVTDRITKE
-382 PAKELTVKLIEGFWK
+382 LTVQLIDEFWK

-430 IINQSFKKCVE
+430 IINQSFKKLC
-441 SERGNYDK
+441 GK

>member
-8 PGSYSQVLQK
+8 PSSYSQVLQK

-25 KGIYHLTPLYVKEAR
+25 KGIYHLTPLYVKEAK

-190 SPEEV
+190 STEEV

-268 TEHFHIEPDIMTLSK
+268 TEHFYIEPDIMTLSK

-354 LKYEVIGDVRGIG
+354 LKYEMIGDVRGIG
-367 AMVGMELVTNRITKE
+367 AMVAMELVTDRITKE
-382 PAKELTVKLIEGFWK
+382 PAKELTVQLIDEFWK

-430 IINQSFKKCVE
+430 IINQSFKKLC
-441 SERGNYDK
+441 GK

>member
-1 MLKSNVL
+1 MLKSSVL

-25 KGIYHLTPLYVKEAR
+25 TGIYHLTPLYVKKAS

-74 VQKQAESFI
+74 VQEQAKSFI
-83 HPCFHVTPYENYITL
+83 HPCFHVTPYENYIAL

-103 EKVPGTSKKKTM
+103 EKIPGTSKKKTM

-136 RRKVISFER
+136 RSKVISFER

-172 SDMHILPYP
+172 SDMHILSYP

-190 SPEEV
+190 SSEEV

-208 EVSPEQV
+208 EVSPEKV

-226 GGFIVPSISFV
+226 GGFIIPSILFV
-237 KRLREIC
+237 KRIREIC
-244 NQYGILMIMD
+244 DQYGILMIMD

-268 TEHFHIEPDIMTLSK
+268 TEHFNIEPDIIALSK

-297 AELMDIPGRGQ
+297 AEFMDVPGRGQ

-347 SHLHQMQ
+347 SHLHAMQ

-367 AMVGMELVTNRITKE
+367 AMVAIELVTDRITKE
-382 PAKELTVKLIEGFWK
+382 PAKELTVQLIDEFWK

-430 IINQSFKKCVE
+430 IINQSFKKLC
-441 SERGNYDK
+441 GK

>member
-1 MLKSNVL
+1 MLQSSVL

-74 VQKQAESFI
+74 VQKQAETFI

-123 IENAVKIARKVTG
+123 VENAVKIARKVTG
-136 RRKVISFER
+136 RSKIISFER

-181 YYYRAEEGV
+181 YYYRAEEGA

-203 EKFLE
+203 ERFLE

-268 TEHFHIEPDIMTLSK
+268 TEHFYIEPDIMTLSK

-367 AMVGMELVTNRITKE
+367 AMVAMELVTDRITKE
-382 PAKELTVKLIEGFWK
+382 PAKELTVQLIDEFWK

-430 IINQSFKKCVE
+430 IINQSFKKLC
-441 SERGNYDK
+441 GK

>member
-1 MLKSNVL
+1 MLKSSVL
-8 PGSYSQVLQK
+8 PGSYSKVLQK

-25 KGIYHLTPLYVKEAR
+25 TGIYHLTPLYVKKAS

-74 VQKQAESFI
+74 VQEQAKSFI
-83 HPCFHVTPYENYITL
+83 HPCFHITPYENYIAL

-103 EKVPGTSKKKTM
+103 EKIPGTSKKKTM

-136 RRKVISFER
+136 RSKVISFER

-172 SDMHILPYP
+172 SDMHILSYP
-181 YYYRAEEGV
+181 YYYRAAEGV
-190 SPEEV
+190 SSEEV

-208 EVSPEQV
+208 EVSPEKV

-226 GGFIVPSISFV
+226 GGFIVPSILFV
-237 KRLREIC
+237 KRIREIC
-244 NQYGILMIMD
+244 DQYGILMIMD

-268 TEHFHIEPDIMTLSK
+268 TEHFNIEPDIIALSK

-297 AELMDIPGRGQ
+297 AEFMDVPGRGQ

-347 SHLHQMQ
+347 SHLHAMQ

-367 AMVGMELVTNRITKE
+367 AMVAMELVTDRITKE
-382 PAKELTVKLIEGFWK
+382 PAKELTVQLIDEFWK

-430 IINQSFKKCVE
+430 IINQSFKKLC
-441 SERGNYDK
+441 GK

>member
-1 MLKSNVL
+1 MLKSSVL

-25 KGIYHLTPLYVKEAR
+25 TGIYHLTPLYVKEAR

-136 RRKVISFER
+136 RSKIISFER

-181 YYYRAEEGV
+181 YYYRAEEGA
-190 SPEEV
+190 SLEEV

-203 EKFLE
+203 ERFLE

-244 NQYGILMIMD
+244 NQCGILMIMD

-268 TEHFHIEPDIMTLSK
+268 TEHFYIEPDIMTLSK
-283 SIAGGLPLSAIVGR
+283 SIAVGLPLSAIVGR

-367 AMVGMELVTNRITKE
+367 AMVAMELVTNRITKE
-382 PAKELTVKLIEGFWK
+382 PAKELTVKLIEDFWK

-423 EIDKGFE
+423 EIDRGFE
-430 IINQSFKKCVE
+430 IINESFEKLC
-441 SERGNYDK
+441 RN